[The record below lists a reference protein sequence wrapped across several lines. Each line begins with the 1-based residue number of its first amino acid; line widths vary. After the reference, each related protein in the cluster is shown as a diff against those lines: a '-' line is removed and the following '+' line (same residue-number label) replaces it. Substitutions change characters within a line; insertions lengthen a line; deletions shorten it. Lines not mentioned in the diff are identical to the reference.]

1 MESVDTSPRVASL
14 KTPEG
19 PQYLATYIKDGINL
33 VKERKYEEAIRHLR
47 DPKTAKE
54 VGLNF
59 ETDSRSYLIK
69 KDLSQDEADELADRI
84 AYDSGFNHLNKT
96 ITIADV
102 WALGPEITG
111 KPAPKIPQK
120 LFQDVA
126 LVHLEEWL
134 HGLQYLVG
142 NPLAGYEDKELD
154 VAAYLLKLGAPL
166 TDNFLRRHGRYKH
179 FPFTFSL

>member
-33 VKERKYEEAIRHLR
+33 VKEKKYEEAIRHLR
-47 DPKTAKE
+47 DPKSAEE

-59 ETDSRSYLIK
+59 ETDSRSYLVK

-84 AYDSGFNHLNKT
+84 AYDSGFNHLTKS
-96 ITIADV
+96 IKIADV

-111 KPAPKIPQK
+111 KPRPEIPQK
-120 LFQDVA
+120 LLQDVA

-142 NPLAGYEDKELD
+142 KPIAGYEDNELD
-154 VAAYLLKLGAPL
+154 VTAYLLKQGVSL
-166 TDNFLRRHGRYKH
+166 TDNLLRRHGRSKH
-179 FPFTFSL
+179 FSRQVEI